1 MTSSHQT
8 LAAAL
13 ATVVMSS
20 FDSPGQ
26 YGARRRRASMIFL
39 ASVQESLSVISL
51 IPMSEG
57 LSLMTASAGGV
68 VGGWTAWE
76 RRELEELD
84 DEGATEE
91 PVQVESIYEGSRVED
106 EGECWV
112 GM

>member
-26 YGARRRRASMIFL
+26 YGARQRRASMIFL
-39 ASVQESLSVISL
+39 ASVQESLSVIVL

-57 LSLMTASAGGV
+57 LSLMTTSAGAV
-68 VGGWTAWE
+68 VGGLTAWE
-76 RRELEELD
+76 GGDLDELD

-91 PVQVESIYEGSRVED
+91 PAQVESAAEGSRVED
-106 EGECWV
+106 EDERWV
-112 GM
+112 RM